1 MSRPRTVADL
11 GESGLLDLIR
21 ERVPQGNSS
30 EALVGDDAAVLD
42 PLPGSRILLTTDMV
56 VEGVDFD
63 RAYSSGGDIGWKAL
77 AINVSDIAAMAGTP
91 RDAVAAIGMPP
102 ETPLDLFRGILDGLL
117 DGGAAWE
124 VRLVGGDISESAR
137 IVVSVAL
144 TGWCGGDPIT
154 RSGARVGDAICVTG
168 TLGASGG
175 GLAALRAGIGGMSSD
190 VDAAIERHRRPVPRL
205 AEAGVLGTLDVTAMI
220 DVSDGLGLDL
230 LRLLRSSGV
239 GCSISSTAL
248 PVAAGLGEICEVT
261 GGDPTTLALGGG
273 EDQELLLTLPEETV
287 GFARQALVHLGTP
300 LTMLGMVTDGPALMD
315 TEPLDTQE
323 GLGWEHL
330 RNR

>member
-1 MSRPRTVADL
+1 MSRPQTVADL
-11 GESGLLDLIR
+11 GESRLLELIR
-21 ERVPQGNSS
+21 ERVPRGKSS

-42 PLPGSRILLTTDMV
+42 PLPGSRMLLTTDMV
-56 VEGVDFD
+56 VEGIDFD
-63 RAYSSGGDIGWKAL
+63 LAYSSGGDIGWKAL
-77 AINVSDIAAMAGTP
+77 AINVSDIAAMAGIP
-91 RDAVAAIGMPP
+91 RDAVAAIGMPS

-117 DGGAAWE
+117 DGCAEWG
-124 VRLVGGDISESAR
+124 VRLVGGDISESAA

-144 TGWCGGDPIT
+144 TGWCSGAPIT
-154 RSGARVGDAICVTG
+154 RSGAGVGDAICVTG
-168 TLGASGG
+168 SLGASAG

-190 VDAAIERHRRPVPRL
+190 VDSAIARYRRPVPRL
-205 AEAGVLGTLDVTAMI
+205 AEAGVLGDLDITAMI

-230 LRLLRSSGV
+230 LRLLDASGV
-239 GCSISSTAL
+239 GCSISSAAL
-248 PVAAGLGEICEVT
+248 PVAAGLAEICAVT
-261 GGDPTTLALGGG
+261 GGRPTGLALGGG

-287 GFARQALVHLGTP
+287 GFARQALVRLGTP

-315 TEPLDTQE
+315 AEPLDTQE